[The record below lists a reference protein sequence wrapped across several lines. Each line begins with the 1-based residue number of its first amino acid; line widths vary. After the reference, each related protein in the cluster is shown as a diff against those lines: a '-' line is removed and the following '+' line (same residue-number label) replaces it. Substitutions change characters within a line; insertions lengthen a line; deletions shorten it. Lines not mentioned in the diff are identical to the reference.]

1 MRYGN
6 VAVKYTTWE
15 EDEGTSVSEQRG
27 PEHAMAAGSTAP
39 SPGLGETGSGQAAS
53 LSTLL
58 SPVAERNEF

>member
-27 PEHAMAAGSTAP
+27 SEHTALAGGTAP
-39 SPGLGETGSGQAAS
+39 TPRLGEMGSSRGWVRLPHQPPCCH
-53 LSTLL
+53 L
-58 SPVAERNEF
+58 R